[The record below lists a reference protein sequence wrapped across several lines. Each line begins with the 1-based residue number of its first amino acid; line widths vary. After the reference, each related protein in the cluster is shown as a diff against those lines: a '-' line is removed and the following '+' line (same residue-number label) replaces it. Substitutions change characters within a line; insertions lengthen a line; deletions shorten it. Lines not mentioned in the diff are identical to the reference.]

1 MGKLVIGI
9 IIVAVLVGVFAF
21 SFNDS
26 LDLSPSKNVKTNY
39 NVALNGSNVSIVSNG
54 SSSYLINLPDLTANL
69 SIINVLN
76 NSVNGSVQFL
86 INYSI
91 TYKNIGNVA
100 SSNVTAFSGNSMS
113 CNGGWGSGG
122 GGSSQ
127 IPALNP
133 NQIITYPTYKIMS
146 CYGLWSANA
155 MVDSTNAL
163 SELREDNNNAN
174 ISISI

>member
-1 MGKLVIGI
+1 MKSWLM
-9 IIVAVLVGVFAF
+9 IVVVVLAVASAFLFFDDNSSVGLAPPKYKAG
-21 SFNDS
+21 
-26 LDLSPSKNVKTNY
+26 L
-39 NVALNGSNVSIVSNG
+39 A
-54 SSSYLINLPDLTANL
+54 DLTANI
-69 SIINVLN
+69 SINNVVN